1 MNHSNNFNLLTE
13 KKNQFPKNIFQT
25 HTYTHKKYPPDLI
38 FSLN

>member
-13 KKNQFPKNIFQT
+13 KKINFPKIFSK